1 MKAAIRAAARLAP
14 TSGVVVGVWLI
25 LSGSTGGLGA
35 FLPAAVAAAEPE
47 PVQLAQADA
56 APTGSP
62 VSYSSDQ
69 VDRGEKRYVSAC
81 AECHGDDL
89 KGGMNGGPP
98 LRGMNFEQK
107 YAEGAPASGLFTFM
121 STLMPPNSPGRF
133 SPSTY
138 ADMMAYILNR
148 NGFKAGAP
156 LPSDA
161 DALDKLIMEK

>member
-1 MKAAIRAAARLAP
+1 MDPAAPYPGGRTSRPMALAMMALAFDFRVGLAPCHAFRFGRRRHPAWPRWQSINDGRMPMNAAIRAAARLAP

-69 VDRGEKRYVSAC
+69 VDRGEK
-81 AECHGDDL
+81 
-89 KGGMNGGPP
+89 
-98 LRGMNFEQK
+98 
-107 YAEGAPASGLFTFM
+107 
-121 STLMPPNSPGRF
+121 
-133 SPSTY
+133 
-138 ADMMAYILNR
+138 
-148 NGFKAGAP
+148 
-156 LPSDA
+156 
-161 DALDKLIMEK
+161 